1 MIVIIQI
8 IPVITIADYSNNTII
23 CLTLGLADNYCSFS
37 RGNKQSDT
45 LKRVEEDVKY
55 SVFWLNQK

>member
-37 RGNKQSDT
+37 RGNKQSDM
-45 LKRVEEDVKY
+45 LKSVEEDVK
-55 SVFWLNQK
+55 